1 MSAAD
6 LLTVRSCCCA
16 AGKFG
21 KIKLYEN
28 SSVQSLAKNFC
39 KTYSL
44 DETTRRNL
52 VLILEKQLEDFQKN
66 HQNK

>member
-1 MSAAD
+1 MLSG
-6 LLTVRSCCCA
+6 R
-16 AGKFG
+16 FG

-28 SSVQSLAKNFC
+28 SNIQELAKNFC

-52 VLILEKQLEDFQKN
+52 VKILEKQLEEFHKN
-66 HQNK
+66 NQNK